1 MLRKILS
8 LVSNYDKRFW
18 DWMEGKS
25 SPSRNESEVSGSLE
39 ERAKMLD
46 RCLDAPS
53 VKNEI
58 PDPWDDPL
66 M

>member
-25 SPSRNESEVSGSLE
+25 PPSGNESESSGSLK
-39 ERAKMLD
+39 ERTKMLD
-46 RCLDAPS
+46 RCLDAS
-53 VKNEI
+53 STKVQI